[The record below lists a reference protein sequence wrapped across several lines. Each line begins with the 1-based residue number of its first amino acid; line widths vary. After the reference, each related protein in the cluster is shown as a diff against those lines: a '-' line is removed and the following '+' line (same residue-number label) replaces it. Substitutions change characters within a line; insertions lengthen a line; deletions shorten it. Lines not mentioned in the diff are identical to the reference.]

1 MGHDSNM
8 HLPKYHVAL
17 CETIDDDS
25 TYTSLI
31 EHGYVTH
38 KGTHYFVSVNHLER

>member
-1 MGHDSNM
+1 MSPKHAQPQHHDNFNTDDNDPKWDTSNM

-25 TYTSLI
+25 T
-31 EHGYVTH
+31 
-38 KGTHYFVSVNHLER
+38 